1 MAGLVYTGKFEKNI
15 NHLYSHENVKDTA
28 RKLAEHEKAH
38 GPYEFGKNFTK
49 VLIPK
54 TEDWTNDAGS
64 TEGHTHWEKHA
75 GSLPTEFRKKI
86 TELIS
91 TNLKSASPM
100 PMMFKVGENVD
111 GTHDLIIKTFAYKG
125 HVYIGLLVLCPN
137 TKL

>member
-1 MAGLVYTGKFEKNI
+1 MAGPGLISRKILEKSTSI
-15 NHLYSHENVKDTA
+15 ICGHCHENVKDTA

-91 TNLKSASPM
+91 TNLA
-100 PMMFKVGENVD
+100 FRR
-111 GTHDLIIKTFAYKG
+111 HR
-125 HVYIGLLVLCPN
+125 CR
-137 TKL
+137 